1 LVIANFKALMVFNLH
16 QQEDILELSIA
27 AAAIDLVVCLIS

>member
-1 LVIANFKALMVFNLH
+1 MVIVNFKALMVFNLH

-27 AAAIDLVVCLIS
+27 AAEIDLVVCLMI